1 MTGPL
6 SKRLRTLHTL
16 QLQKEHTGLNQKE
29 DNEKDNSYE
38 NFPFNPSDHPREN
51 NGNGNNDDSD
61 SGGSLPFFGG
71 TQHTFSV
78 TIETI
83 GHGNAIKPKKFFQ
96 QKSAE
101 DSRCVHLQSNTY
113 GEI

>member
-16 QLQKEHTGLNQKE
+16 QLQKEHTGINQKE
-29 DNEKDNSYE
+29 DENESSFE
-38 NFPFNPSDHPREN
+38 NFPFNPAEHPRQN
-51 NGNGNNDDSD
+51 NGNGENDDSD

-71 TQHTFSV
+71 TQQTFSV
-78 TIETI
+78 TIETL
-83 GHGNAIKPKKFFQ
+83 GTANAIKPKKFFQ

-101 DSRCVHLQSNTY
+101 DYRLIKYYKKSLFH
-113 GEI
+113 EF